1 MENEKREVKKE
12 ARRVSY
18 QEYRDN
24 GRENKQRKINKPNS
38 FKKKIYS
45 LIKQATEEDELLGRS
60 LSIMLLVNHISAHE
74 GFLLENI
81 EKESNYFRTYENIQK
96 STARA
101 LLEII
106 TTNSDVDVKINKH
119 DKKDNRMWDV
129 VVSLE
134 YNELTI
140 INVVKYSKL
149 KDYLARAVLEET
161 TIEKGTTIL
170 RNGNEKRELGKQ
182 QYHTSTLKE
191 AFDQLD
197 NEVFA
202 LMQWKTERGKRNG
215 R

>member
-1 MENEKREVKKE
+1 MEIEKREVKKE

-45 LIKQATEEDELLGRS
+45 LIKQAIEEDELLGRS
-60 LSIMLLVNHISAHE
+60 LSIMLLVNHISAHKP
-74 GFLLENI
+74 FLLEHVEEEPNYVRTLNNI
-81 EKESNYFRTYENIQK
+81 EKSA
-96 STARA
+96 ARA

-106 TTNSDVDVKINKH
+106 TTSSDVDVKINKH

-129 VVSLE
+129 VISLE

-161 TIEKGTTIL
+161 TIEEGTTIL

-191 AFDQLD
+191 TFDQLD
-197 NEVFA
+197 SEVFN
-202 LMQWKTERGKRNG
+202 LMEYRTNKRL
-215 R
+215 

>member
-12 ARRVSY
+12 AKRVSY

-45 LIKQATEEDELLGRS
+45 LIKQAIEEDELLGRS
-60 LSIMLLVNHISAHE
+60 LSIMLLVNHISAHKP
-74 GFLLENI
+74 FLLEHIEEESNYVRTLNNI
-81 EKESNYFRTYENIQK
+81 EKSA
-96 STARA
+96 ARA

-106 TTNSDVDVKINKH
+106 TTSSDVDVKINKH
-119 DKKDNRMWDV
+119 GKKDNRMWDV

-161 TIEKGTTIL
+161 TIEEGTTIL

-191 AFDQLD
+191 TFDQLD
-197 NEVFA
+197 SEVFN
-202 LMQWKTERGKRNG
+202 LMEFRTNKRL
-215 R
+215 

>member
-12 ARRVSY
+12 AKRVSY

-60 LSIMLLVNHISAHE
+60 LSIMFLVNHISAHKP
-74 GFLLENI
+74 FLLEHVEEEPNYVRTLNNI
-81 EKESNYFRTYENIQK
+81 EKSA
-96 STARA
+96 ARA

-106 TTNSDVDVKINKH
+106 TTSSDVDVKINKH

-129 VVSLE
+129 VISLE

-170 RNGNEKRELGKQ
+170 RNGSEKRELGKQ

-191 AFDQLD
+191 TFDQLD
-197 NEVFA
+197 SEVFS
-202 LMQWKTERGKRNG
+202 LMEYRTNKRL
-215 R
+215 

>member
-45 LIKQATEEDELLGRS
+45 LIKQATEEDELLGRC

-96 STARA
+96 SAARA

-106 TTNSDVDVKINKH
+106 TTSSDVDVKVNKH
-119 DKKDNRMWDV
+119 GKKDNRMWDV

-149 KDYLARAVLEET
+149 KDFVGRAVLEET

-191 AFDQLD
+191 TFDMLD
-197 NEVFA
+197 NEVFS
-202 LMQWKTERGKRNG
+202 LMEYKTNRKL
-215 R
+215 

>member
-1 MENEKREVKKE
+1 MENKERKEVE
-12 ARRVSY
+12 RLPY
-18 QEYRDN
+18 EQYRNN
-24 GRENKQRKINKPNS
+24 GRKSNTRKINKPNS

-45 LIKQATEEDELLGRS
+45 LIKQATEEDELLGRC
-60 LSIMLLVNHISAHE
+60 LSIMFLVNHISAHE

-106 TTNSDVDVKINKH
+106 TTSSDVDVKINKH

-140 INVVKYSKL
+140 VNVVKYSKL

-191 AFDQLD
+191 TFDMLD
-197 NEVFA
+197 NEVFS
-202 LMQWKTERGKRNG
+202 LMEYKTNRKL
-215 R
+215 

>member
-12 ARRVSY
+12 AKRVSY

-60 LSIMLLVNHISAHE
+60 LSIMLLVNHISAHKP
-74 GFLLENI
+74 FLLEHIEEESNYVRTLNNI
-81 EKESNYFRTYENIQK
+81 EKSA
-96 STARA
+96 ARA

-106 TTNSDVDVKINKH
+106 TTSSDVDVKINKH

-129 VVSLE
+129 VISLE

-161 TIEKGTTIL
+161 TIEEGTTIL

-191 AFDQLD
+191 TFDQLD
-197 NEVFA
+197 SEVFS
-202 LMQWKTERGKRNG
+202 LMEYRTNKRL
-215 R
+215 

>member
-12 ARRVSY
+12 AKRVSY
-18 QEYRDN
+18 QEYRDS

-106 TTNSDVDVKINKH
+106 TTCSDVDVKVNKH
-119 DKKDNRMWDV
+119 GKKDNRMWDV

-170 RNGNEKRELGKQ
+170 RNGSEKRELGKQ

-191 AFDQLD
+191 TFDMLD
-197 NEVFA
+197 NEVFS
-202 LMQWKTERGKRNG
+202 LMEYKTNRKLY
-215 R
+215 

>member
-12 ARRVSY
+12 AKRVSY

-60 LSIMLLVNHISAHE
+60 LSIMLLVNHISAHKP
-74 GFLLENI
+74 FLLEHVEEEPNYVRTLNNI
-81 EKESNYFRTYENIQK
+81 EKSA
-96 STARA
+96 ARA

-106 TTNSDVDVKINKH
+106 TTSSDVDVKINKH

-129 VVSLE
+129 VISLE

-161 TIEKGTTIL
+161 TIEEGTTIL

-191 AFDQLD
+191 TFDQLD
-197 NEVFA
+197 SEVFS
-202 LMQWKTERGKRNG
+202 LMEYRTNKRL
-215 R
+215 

>member
-60 LSIMLLVNHISAHE
+60 LSIMLLVNHISAHKP
-74 GFLLENI
+74 FLLEHVEEEPNYVRTLNNI
-81 EKESNYFRTYENIQK
+81 EKSA
-96 STARA
+96 ARA

-106 TTNSDVDVKINKH
+106 TTSSDVDVKINKH

-129 VVSLE
+129 VISLE

-161 TIEKGTTIL
+161 TIEEGTTIL

-191 AFDQLD
+191 TFDQLD
-197 NEVFA
+197 SEVFS
-202 LMQWKTERGKRNG
+202 LMEYRTNKRL
-215 R
+215 

>member
-12 ARRVSY
+12 AKRVSY
-18 QEYRDN
+18 QEYRDS

-60 LSIMLLVNHISAHE
+60 LSIMLLVNHISAHKP
-74 GFLLENI
+74 FLLEHVEEEPNYVRTLNNI
-81 EKESNYFRTYENIQK
+81 EKSA
-96 STARA
+96 ARA

-106 TTNSDVDVKINKH
+106 TTSSDVDVKINKH

-161 TIEKGTTIL
+161 TIEEGTTIL

-191 AFDQLD
+191 TFDQLD
-197 NEVFA
+197 NEVFS
-202 LMQWKTERGKRNG
+202 LMEYRTNKRL
-215 R
+215 

>member
-1 MENEKREVKKE
+1 MENKERKEVE
-12 ARRVSY
+12 RLPY
-18 QEYRDN
+18 EQYRN
-24 GRENKQRKINKPNS
+24 SGRKSNTRKINKPNS

-45 LIKQATEEDELLGRS
+45 LIKQATEEDELLGRC
-60 LSIMLLVNHISAHE
+60 LSIMFLVNHISAHE

-106 TTNSDVDVKINKH
+106 TTSSDVDVKINKH

-140 INVVKYSKL
+140 VNVVKYSKL

-161 TIEKGTTIL
+161 TVEKGTTIL

-191 AFDQLD
+191 TFDMLD
-197 NEVFA
+197 NEVFS
-202 LMQWKTERGKRNG
+202 LMEYKTNRKL
-215 R
+215 

>member
-60 LSIMLLVNHISAHE
+60 LSIMLLVNHISAHKP
-74 GFLLENI
+74 FLLEHVEEEPNYVRTLNNI
-81 EKESNYFRTYENIQK
+81 EKSA
-96 STARA
+96 ARA

-106 TTNSDVDVKINKH
+106 TTSSDVDVKINKH

-129 VVSLE
+129 VISLE

-140 INVVKYSKL
+140 INVVKFSKL

-161 TIEKGTTIL
+161 TIEEGTTIL

-191 AFDQLD
+191 TFDQLD
-197 NEVFA
+197 NEVFS
-202 LMQWKTERGKRNG
+202 LMEFRTNRKL
-215 R
+215 

>member
-12 ARRVSY
+12 AKRVSY

-60 LSIMLLVNHISAHE
+60 LSIMLLVNHISAHKP
-74 GFLLENI
+74 FLLEHVEEEPNYVRTLNNI
-81 EKESNYFRTYENIQK
+81 EKSA
-96 STARA
+96 ARA

-106 TTNSDVDVKINKH
+106 TTSSDVDVKINKH

-161 TIEKGTTIL
+161 TIEEGTTIL

-191 AFDQLD
+191 TFDQLD
-197 NEVFA
+197 SEVFS
-202 LMQWKTERGKRNG
+202 LMEYRTNKRL
-215 R
+215 